1 MKSYTRRS
9 ALKKLTL
16 LGAGSTVFSLPINLG
31 AAVKKP
37 NKPIKLGVITDTH
50 IGFVPKAETR
60 LTAFLK
66 EMKTVKPDALAQLG
80 DFAFPDAA
88 HQKYADQFNAAHDV
102 TLHAIGNHD
111 LDKGLK
117 KSDCIKAWDIP
128 ARYYT
133 KDVNGIRI
141 IVLDGNDKG
150 SPTYKSHGGYHKYIA
165 KEQRDWLA
173 DQLGKANIPVLV
185 LSHQPMAG
193 PGEVDNGAE
202 MRALFSQ
209 HKSKIIACINGHAH
223 IDHHI
228 ESGGVNYL
236 HLNSASY
243 YWLGGK
249 VRLAAYKD
257 PLYATITIDAQASTL
272 TVEGKKSTWEKGTPE
287 DVNYFKGKR
296 ADWKQFVHPE
306 ISSRNIKI
314 I

>member
-141 IVLDGNDKG
+141 IEIEGLHVLLSEAFVGARI
-150 SPTYKSHGGYHKYIA
+150 HGT
-165 KEQRDWLA
+165 
-173 DQLGKANIPVLV
+173 
-185 LSHQPMAG
+185 
-193 PGEVDNGAE
+193 GALRRPLLRYLE
-202 MRALFSQ
+202 
-209 HKSKIIACINGHAH
+209 AC
-223 IDHHI
+223 
-228 ESGGVNYL
+228 
-236 HLNSASY
+236 SASQGSRSSAPSV
-243 YWLGGK
+243 WTGGC
-249 VRLAAYKD
+249 
-257 PLYATITIDAQASTL
+257 
-272 TVEGKKSTWEKGTPE
+272 
-287 DVNYFKGKR
+287 
-296 ADWKQFVHPE
+296 
-306 ISSRNIKI
+306 
-314 I
+314 